1 MTISAERPVQNDAV
15 PIERQNPELSIDVE
29 WPRIAAHVREAPS
42 EPGFRPA
49 PCVSIQA
56 QPPDVCPREPFHV
69 EPEASPT
76 RPTVC
81 RPEAASQEAWPY
93 PAAHP
98 ETVVASRR
106 PGNSSPARLAP
117 FRGSRLSGMW
127 SCDPLQTRLPGPQTR
142 RWHPATPSYQAVFQG
157 QPRQGVIISN
167 IIDIYHL
174 LCYI

>member
-69 EPEASPT
+69 EPEAP
-76 RPTVC
+76 RLDQRC
-81 RPEAASQEAWPY
+81 
-93 PAAHP
+93 
-98 ETVVASRR
+98 VVPKRHHRR
-106 PGNSSPARLAP
+106 PGHTQRP
-117 FRGSRLSGMW
+117 
-127 SCDPLQTRLPGPQTR
+127 TR
-142 RWHPATPSYQAVFQG
+142 RRS
-157 QPRQGVIISN
+157 
-167 IIDIYHL
+167 
-174 LCYI
+174 